1 MDRLDPDLRI
11 DIRGRV
17 RDHGARQL
25 AIARLSAPQD
35 WQGALRRALAEER
48 RPRPMFA
55 SSSDVRLF
63 LESFA
68 VFFTATMMFLI

>member
-25 AIARLSAPQD
+25 AIARLRAPSD
-35 WQGALRRALAEER
+35 WEGSLRRAIAAER
-48 RPRPMFA
+48 SARPLLM
-55 SSSDVRLF
+55 SSRDVRLF

-68 VFFTATMMFLI
+68 LFFTATIMFLL

>member
-11 DIRGRV
+11 DIRGRL

-25 AIARLSAPQD
+25 AIARLRVPAD
-35 WQGALRRALAEER
+35 WEDSLRRAIAAER
-48 RPRPMFA
+48 RSRPGLV
-55 SSSDVRLF
+55 SSRDVRLF

-68 VFFTATMMFLI
+68 VFFTATIVFLL